1 MTVIRDEVLQRVG
14 DPGLKVY
21 VIWEPILP
29 RDRAEALNDSTAAM
43 AQEPRARQYWDP
55 GAVSGKAYRQALD
68 LPLKSAAW
76 DVYMLF
82 PPGVRWDEAPP
93 APAFWMHQISF
104 MPFSAAAKRF
114 GPLRL
119 DGRRFR
125 EEVQGLMSKVQP

>member
-1 MTVIRDEVLQRVG
+1 MTVIRDEVLEKVKN
-14 DPGLKVY
+14 DALKVY
-21 VIWEPILP
+21 VVWEPILP
-29 RDRAEALNDSTAAM
+29 RDRREALPQAVALL

-55 GAVSGKAYRQALD
+55 GAVSGKGYVKVLD
-68 LPLKSAAW
+68 LPLKSPVW
-76 DVYMLF
+76 DTYLLY
-82 PPGVRWDEAPP
+82 PPGVRWEEAPP